1 MPIPGTGIAP
11 AAGPV
16 FNELVALTRR
26 AFSPTIVVQLY
37 YATPSLFM
45 LLGASQR
52 SAGGMNPI
60 TIPVQGNSMVQGA
73 WVGYSG
79 TFNQPQI
86 IPGVQN
92 AQFNTSFFTVP
103 IPLVLG
109 EAVAQ
114 STEAIVPI
122 LDARMNDAYAVSVQ
136 QMGSAL
142 FTNNSSNLLM
152 PDSFYNAFD
161 NGTNTP
167 VYGGIDR
174 TLTGNS
180 FWKGNLVTGA
190 GGVDTR
196 AAMSTYLIQATDL
209 AGGESPDFAIMS
221 PSDFAALNA
230 QFIGVEQ
237 INILPGKGYTRDT
250 EVRSGF
256 PNININGVPFF
267 LDHFCPKGTV
277 YMVNSKYFAMYIN
290 EDAQFDFDGFY
301 SLIPLGQFAKVGVSY
316 CGYNVICSKP
326 ASGFAI
332 TGITGQPF

>member
-1 MPIPGTGIAP
+1 MPLPGTGIAP
-11 AAGPV
+11 AAGAV
-16 FNELVALTRR
+16 FNEITALTRR
-26 AFSPTIVVQLY
+26 AFSPRIVVQLY

-45 LLGASQR
+45 LLGAAQR
-52 SAGGMNPI
+52 SAGGVNPI

-79 TFNQPQI
+79 SFNKPQV

-114 STEAIVPI
+114 STEAVVPI
-122 LDARMNDAYAVSVQ
+122 LDARMNDAYSVTVQ

-142 FTNNSSNLLM
+142 FTNNTQNTLM
-152 PDSFYNAFD
+152 PDSFYSAFD
-161 NGTNTP
+161 NGTNVP

-174 TLTGNS
+174 TSAGNT
-180 FWKGNLVTGA
+180 FWQSNLVTSA
-190 GGVDTR
+190 GGVDVR
-196 AAMSTYLIQATDL
+196 KSMSTYLIQATDL
-209 AGGESPDFAIMS
+209 AGGESPDFVIMS
-221 PSDFAALNA
+221 PSDFATLN
-230 QFIGVEQ
+230 QDFIGVEQ
-237 INILPGKGYTRDT
+237 INIRPGAEYSRGTP
-250 EVRSGF
+250 VRSGF

-277 YMVNSKYFAMYIN
+277 YMVNSKYFAMYVN

-301 SLIPLGQFAKVGVSY
+301 SLIPLGQFAKVGVAY

-326 ASGFAI
+326 VSGMAI
-332 TGITGQPF
+332 TGITGQVF

>member
-1 MPIPGTGIAP
+1 MLMG
-11 AAGPV
+11 AA
-16 FNELVALTRR
+16 
-26 AFSPTIVVQLY
+26 
-37 YATPSLFM
+37 
-45 LLGASQR
+45 QR
-52 SAGGMNPI
+52 SAGGVNPI

-114 STEAIVPI
+114 STEAIIPI
-122 LDARMNDAYAVSVQ
+122 LDARMNDAYSVTVQ
-136 QMGSAL
+136 QMGAGL
-142 FTNNSSNLLM
+142 FTNNTANPLM
-152 PDSFYNAFD
+152 PNSFYDAFD
-161 NGTNTP
+161 DGTNVTT
-167 VYGGIDR
+167 YGGIDR
-174 TLTGNS
+174 TLAGNA
-180 FWKGNLVTGA
+180 FWKSNLITGA

-196 AAMSTYLIQATDL
+196 AALSTYLIQATDL
-209 AGGESPDFAIMS
+209 AGGEAPDIVIMS

-230 QFIGVEQ
+230 QFIGVESVTT
-237 INILPGKGYTRDT
+237 LPSKAYSKDT
-250 EVRSGF
+250 DVRSGF

-267 LDHFCPKGTV
+267 LDHFCPKGTI
-277 YMVNSKYFAMYIN
+277 YMVNSKYFAMYVS

-301 SLIPLGQFAKVGVSY
+301 SLIPLGQFAKVGVEY
-316 CGYNVICSKP
+316 CGYNVVCSKP
-326 ASGFAI
+326 SSGMAI